1 MVVGAG
7 GGLVGSMFAA
17 SGPVIGWCAY
27 RQPIPVATVRATLL
41 ARYLVT
47 STTPT
52 VVVGMGGGLSEIV
65 WQLTALE
72 LPVVAFGTW
81 LARRHVPLFDEGNM
95 RRVAFTILLLLGV
108 GIIASAVRE
117 LTRTANA

>member
-47 STTPT
+47 STTRT
-52 VVVGMGGGLSEIV
+52 VVVGIGGGLSEIV

-95 RRVAFTILLLLGV
+95 RRGSLYNT
-108 GIIASAVRE
+108 SAVRGRNHRVSC
-117 LTRTANA
+117 T